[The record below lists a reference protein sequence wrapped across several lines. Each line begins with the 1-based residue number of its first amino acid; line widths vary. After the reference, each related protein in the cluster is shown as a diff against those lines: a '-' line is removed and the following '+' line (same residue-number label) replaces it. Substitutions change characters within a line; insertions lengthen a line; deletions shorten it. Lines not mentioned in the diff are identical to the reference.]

1 MERLNTSPEIPAE
14 TTHEQS
20 PYPKNLY
27 HVSSWNELSGKNVGD
42 TFLLKPGSQKTEGL
56 GVYFSENA
64 PRPHAADGVVRTGE
78 IGAVVVLPVDSP
90 KGWWRTKGTYVRR
103 HNRPRTWHSEGKEI
117 KCTVKEVRDVDGIKY
132 LYVDGQFETSH

>member
-64 PRPHAADGVVRTGE
+64 PRPHAAASLTSTHKDCGRKDSSTP
-78 IGAVVVLPVDSP
+78 GAEHRACS
-90 KGWWRTKGTYVRR
+90 
-103 HNRPRTWHSEGKEI
+103 
-117 KCTVKEVRDVDGIKY
+117 
-132 LYVDGQFETSH
+132 TS